1 MTEEVKLRV
10 NGIDFGGWLDVE
22 ITAGIERQARDFKL
36 GITRT
41 WPGATDIPRRVKAG
55 DVCEVFIGNDKML
68 TGYVDATPISYG
80 SKSLSVGVTGRS
92 KTADLIDCSA
102 THKTGQWRGVKIER
116 IASDLAAPYG
126 IKVLTEI
133 DTGTSI
139 SDHQIDTG
147 ETAFESIGRL
157 LAIRQLL
164 STDNANGELVFI
176 NAASGGKAVTSLE
189 YGKNILN
196 AETALDYKDVF
207 SEYTSKGQRAGN
219 DEDYADAVAGVVA
232 SIKDSTVTRY
242 RNLIV
247 QQTGNATAL
256 DCQQRVKYERVYRH
270 SKALETTYTVQGWR
284 QQNGAL
290 WLPNQM
296 VHVNDP
302 VIGFDGDL
310 LIVEVSYRIGSSGT
324 TCSLRVA
331 PKEGYIPSPE
341 TTKKDKAKKSGTSS
355 GKSWLDEVK

>member
-1 MTEEVKLRV
+1 MNNDVKLRV
-10 NGIDFGGWLDVE
+10 NGIDFGGWLEVE

-36 GITRT
+36 AITRT

-55 DVCEVFIGNDKML
+55 DVCELFIGSDKVL
-68 TGYVDATPISYG
+68 TGYVDATPISYND
-80 SKSLSVGVTGRS
+80 KSISVGVAGRS
-92 KTADLIDCSA
+92 KTADMVDCSA
-102 THKTGQWRGVKIER
+102 THKTGQWRNVKIER
-116 IASDLAAPYG
+116 IAADLAKPYG
-126 IKVLTEI
+126 INVLSEI
-133 DTGTSI
+133 DTGSAM

-164 STDNANGELVFI
+164 STDNSNGELVLI
-176 NAASGGKAVTSLE
+176 NAASGGNANTALE
-189 YGKNILN
+189 YGQNILS

-219 DEDYADAVAGVVA
+219 DNDYADVVAGVSA
-232 SIKDSTVTRY
+232 SIKDSSVKRY
-242 RNLIV
+242 RNLII

-270 SKALETTYTVQGWR
+270 AKALETVYTVQGWR

-296 VHVNDP
+296 VHVKDP
-302 VIGFDGDL
+302 VIGFDTDL
-310 LIVEVSYRIGSSGT
+310 LIIEVTYRIGNGGT
-324 TCSLRVA
+324 TCSLKVA
-331 PKEGYIPSPE
+331 PKEGYIPSPV
-341 TTKKDKAKKSGTSS
+341 TTKKESAKKSGKAS
-355 GKSWLDEVK
+355 GSTWADIE

>member
-41 WPGATDIPRRVKAG
+41 WPGATDIPRRVKSG
-55 DVCEVFIGNDKML
+55 DVCEVFIGNDKIL

-80 SKSLSVGVTGRS
+80 PKSLSVGVTGRS

-157 LAIRQLL
+157 LSIRQLL
-164 STDNANGELVFI
+164 STDNADGNLVLI
-176 NAASGGKAVTSLE
+176 NAGSGGKAVTALE
-189 YGKNILN
+189 YGSNILS
-196 AETALDYKDVF
+196 AEIGLDYKDVF

-219 DEDYADAVAGVVA
+219 DHDYADAVAGVSA

-242 RNLIV
+242 RNLII
-247 QQTGNATAL
+247 QQTGNATTL

-302 VIGFDGDL
+302 VIGFDTDL
-310 LIVEVSYRIGSSGT
+310 LIVEVSYSIGSGGT

-341 TTKKDKAKKSGTSS
+341 TTKKESAKKSG
-355 GKSWLDEVK
+355 KSTGDSWVDVK